1 MKNSTSSKV
10 QLTRKYYHSH
20 ARLDREILTRLIG
33 KLSNQK
39 HCHFVQRLIKEI
51 KEPFE
56 ELQFWIQFKILDPR
70 NLPKS
75 KDQINFIW
83 QRKINATLNTLWFL
97 NKGCFSRKWEIRK
110 YVGPDIDMDQTK
122 AEWSGFKNLIFQKW
136 QAHYQAI
143 DPKISAIKMSK
154 TEGKK

>member
-1 MKNSTSSKV
+1 MSPKV

-20 ARLDREILTRLIG
+20 PRLDHEILTRLIG

-56 ELQFWIQFKILDPR
+56 QLQFWIQFKILDPR

-75 KDQINFIW
+75 KDQLISYGNEKLMQLLTHYGSSIRDVFQGNEKYIN
-83 QRKINATLNTLWFL
+83 T
-97 NKGCFSRKWEIRK
+97 
-110 YVGPDIDMDQTK
+110 
-122 AEWSGFKNLIFQKW
+122 
-136 QAHYQAI
+136 
-143 DPKISAIKMSK
+143 
-154 TEGKK
+154 